1 MDFEDIQDMTIQDLI
16 DFYIE
21 IADEGGASWDP
32 ESPRALAVKQE
43 AISRA
48 FGETTETYTD
58 EQVLEQLQT
67 ML

>member
-1 MDFEDIQDMTIQDLI
+1 MEFEDIQDMTIQDLI

-32 ESPRALAVKQE
+32 EAPRSLAVKQE